1 VKEGKNRRKIAFRAV
16 VVGGVL
22 ISAAAVALYTPWLGL
37 FDLRAIRVSGN
48 HHVSAAQV
56 GQAAGL
62 SRGRPLL
69 AISCSAV
76 SERISQIPWVREVR
90 VSRAFPH
97 TLHIEV
103 TERISVAVMSLPDG
117 RCVMLG
123 DGGVVVAE
131 GCQESATELELVGA
145 ELTQSETGG
154 KLVEPTVVELIDAVR
169 GPLDLETNIR
179 RIDVSDLSSVILE
192 AESGLRILLGA
203 IDSHA
208 QRLAR
213 LSVLGRE
220 IDLSAYRTID
230 LRLEGEATLVTW

>member
-1 VKEGKNRRKIAFRAV
+1 
-16 VVGGVL
+16 
-22 ISAAAVALYTPWLGL
+22 
-37 FDLRAIRVSGN
+37 
-48 HHVSAAQV
+48 
-56 GQAAGL
+56 
-62 SRGRPLL
+62 
-69 AISCSAV
+69 
-76 SERISQIPWVREVR
+76 
-90 VSRAFPH
+90 
-97 TLHIEV
+97 
-103 TERISVAVMSLPDG
+103 MSLPDG